1 MFTSR
6 VVVSSFLGIDEFED
20 EIEKIVW
27 ELLEDIAKLGSSD
40 PVVIMGF
47 THLIDKGFTKK
58 HRRYS

>member
-6 VVVSSFLGIDEFED
+6 VILSSFLGIDEFEN

-27 ELLEDIAKLGSSD
+27 ELLEDLAKLGTSD
-40 PVVIMGF
+40 PFVIMGL